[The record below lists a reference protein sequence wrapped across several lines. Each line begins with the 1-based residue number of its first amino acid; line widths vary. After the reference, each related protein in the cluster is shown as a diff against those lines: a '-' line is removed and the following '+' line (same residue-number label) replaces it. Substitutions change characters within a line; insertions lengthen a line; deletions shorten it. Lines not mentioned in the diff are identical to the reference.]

1 MSPSRI
7 NPCVSP
13 APSKSPPRKADY
25 LFRTHK
31 IALDPTPAQ
40 ERLLTQT
47 ADYARAAQNWALCCY
62 KDGEKAEQEP
72 TIDTLKCKWNDIKGI
87 EVSVGQGVVPEG
99 RYLCHRRPGPWDP
112 GRERPLS
119 SSGTENRVK
128 PC

>member
-31 IALDPTPAQ
+31 IALDPTPGQ

-72 TIDTLKCKWNDIKGI
+72 TIDTLKCKWNDIKAPKYPWGKELSQKAATCAIDALGHGI
-87 EVSVGQGVVPEG
+87 RAGKG
-99 RYLCHRRPGPWDP
+99 L
-112 GRERPLS
+112 
-119 SSGTENRVK
+119 
-128 PC
+128 